1 MRDYNIDE
9 PLIMIIKAFY
19 EDATSA
25 IIQNNHL
32 GEFFRTTVGS
42 RQGCLLSLTLF
53 NVFLENIM
61 QKALT
66 NYDSSFS
73 INGRPICNLRFVDD
87 IDLMAGS
94 TEEHQD
100 FSIRVERS
108 SSAYGIEVS
117 TQKSKRNTE

>member
-19 EDATSA
+19 EDATNA

-61 QKALT
+61 QEA
-66 NYDSSFS
+66 
-73 INGRPICNLRFVDD
+73 INGRPLCNLRFVDD